1 MEMSVKLPESEPL
14 DLPGLHVLDVPH
26 ELVDVRLGE
35 PLHPQQEGDLR
46 HLVPLL
52 LLLLLVPLLQKVP
65 SEGS

>member
-1 MEMSVKLPESEPL
+1 MEMSVKFPESEPL

-52 LLLLLVPLLQKVP
+52 LRRLVPVLQKVP